1 MMAEKSVTF
10 LYQIFVS
17 FIELHVYI

>member
-1 MMAEKSVTF
+1 MAEKSVTF